1 MDQLNVG
8 DLVFAVVQLFKN
20 LNEPVTD
27 EGVKAELPSV
37 DIKDIRASLQRLH
50 YQGRINGAPIAT
62 DPNLMNKE

>member
-27 EGVKAELPSV
+27 EGVSGTSIGWHKGHPSV
-37 DIKDIRASLQRLH
+37 ASKVALSRPH
-50 YQGRINGAPIAT
+50 
-62 DPNLMNKE
+62 